1 MFIKNNKHNFFVVE
15 SKARFTLGVRAKK
28 IWGQI

>member
-1 MFIKNNKHNFFVVE
+1 MFIKNNKHNFAVVVVGQ

-28 IWGQI
+28 I